1 MGAHQNLIQRAVV
14 LVAAMMGTLLDG
26 AFDAL
31 VCMTVHKKTSF
42 EIGFGNSMV
51 VFLKTIP
58 EKVSNVAKAVFL

>member
-1 MGAHQNLIQRAVV
+1 
-14 LVAAMMGTLLDG
+14 MMGTLLDG